1 MMIRDEKSKALINN
15 DLEALNKYKME
26 RKQFRKMEELV
37 KEMTEIKTKL
47 ASVCERLEKVEKA

>member
-26 RKQFRKMEELV
+26 RRQIRKMEELM
-37 KEMTEIKTKL
+37 KEMSDIKTKL
-47 ASVCERLEKVEKA
+47 ASVCERLEKVEKT